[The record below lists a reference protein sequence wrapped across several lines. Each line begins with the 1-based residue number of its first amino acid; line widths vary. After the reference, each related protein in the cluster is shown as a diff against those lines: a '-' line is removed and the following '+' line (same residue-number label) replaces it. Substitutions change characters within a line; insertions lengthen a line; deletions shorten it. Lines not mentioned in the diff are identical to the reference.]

1 MEGWMVLFF
10 VPSLAFI
17 CLVAPIWIYMHYRSK
32 QQSQGALSE
41 AEREQMSELSGKAVR
56 MLERIETLEAIL
68 DQEAPGWRQGGSRD
82 EALASRSA
90 RADNGVSAASGN

>member
-1 MEGWMVLFF
+1 MEGWMILFF

-41 AEREQMSELSGKAVR
+41 AEREQMEELSGKAVR

-68 DQEAPGWRQGGSRD
+68 DQEAPGWRRGSGAED
-82 EALASRSA
+82 IVAPEAIKEP
-90 RADNGVSAASGN
+90 RAAGQ